1 MIPMVPFSP
10 FAQLGTYAT
19 ESMALITV
27 LHDQLL
33 ARKST
38 AWQLTDLQQSVARY
52 IAILDRMQNAGFIAC
67 NELADY
73 HLLKRFCTREQDL
86 ANTYLCATAI
96 GDMQDSL
103 LQAVKTVAPRALRR
117 GLYYLTKQIVAA
129 VLNYKQQVAPKMCEN
144 LLKPEAACE

>member
-1 MIPMVPFSP
+1 MVPFSP
-10 FAQLGTYAT
+10 FAQLGAYAT

-33 ARKST
+33 ARKKEP
-38 AWQLTDLQQSVARY
+38 WQLSQLQQCVARY
-52 IAILDRMQNAGFIAC
+52 IEILDRLSDADYINC
-67 NELADY
+67 KNLADY
-73 HLLKRFCTREQDL
+73 QLLQRFCTREQDL

-103 LQAVKTVAPRALRR
+103 LQAVTKVASRALRR
-117 GLYYLTKQIVAA
+117 GLYYLTQQIVAA